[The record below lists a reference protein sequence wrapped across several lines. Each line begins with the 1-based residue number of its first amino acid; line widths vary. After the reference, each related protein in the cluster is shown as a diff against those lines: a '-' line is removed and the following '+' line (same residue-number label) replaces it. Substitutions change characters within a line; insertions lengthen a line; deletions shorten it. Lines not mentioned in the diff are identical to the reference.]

1 VHALHVRALIGYSPT
16 GQTVQMR
23 PVPKTISLGLLALCA
38 TVHAAHEPKTYR
50 APRLPD
56 GHADMQGIWKN
67 SNLTPLERPPEFT
80 NLVISAADAAR
91 VKSKYLL
98 PAGGPNQPDDPGR
111 GLEDRSIER
120 IRGELR
126 SSQIV
131 DPQDG
136 KIPWNEVYKEKPDAL
151 RRAALTA
158 FDNPEDRS
166 AFERCLASNGAP
178 PMQPKPESNLYQFV
192 QTPSTTVIVS
202 EFIHDARI
210 VRMNGMHSPAAVT
223 SWLGD
228 SVGWWE
234 HDTLVVETKY
244 FAPNSA
250 VRMNAQYVFFVSPK
264 TTVIERFTL
273 VSTYEMNYVFIVTD
287 STFYT
292 RPWTGETHLLRSK
305 DKIYE
310 FACHEGNYW
319 MRDML
324 EAARQ

>member
-1 VHALHVRALIGYSPT
+1 
-16 GQTVQMR
+16 M
-23 PVPKTISLGLLALCA
+23 LCA
-38 TVHAAHEPKTYR
+38 AVHAAHEPKTYR
-50 APRLPD
+50 APRFPD
-56 GHADMQGIWKN
+56 GHADMQGIWKD

-91 VKSKYLL
+91 LQSRYLL
-98 PAGGPNQPDDPGR
+98 PAGGPDQPDDPGR
-111 GLEDRSIER
+111 GLENRSIER

-131 DPQDG
+131 DPRDG
-136 KIPWNEVYKEKPDAL
+136 RISWNEAYKEKPDAL

-158 FDNPEDRS
+158 FDNPEERS
-166 AFERCLASNGAP
+166 AFERCLASNNAP
-178 PMQPKPESNLYQFV
+178 PMQPKPESNLYEFV

-202 EFIHDARI
+202 EFVHDARI
-210 VRMNGMHSPAAVT
+210 VRMDGMHSPAAVT

-250 VRMNAQYVFFVSPK
+250 VRMNTQYVFLVSPI

-273 VSTYEMNYVFIVTD
+273 VSADELNYVFIVTD
-287 STFYT
+287 PTFYT
-292 RPWTGETHLLRSK
+292 RPWTGETHLLRSN

-324 EAARQ
+324 DAARDKDLKASSAIAPMSTK

>member
-1 VHALHVRALIGYSPT
+1 
-16 GQTVQMR
+16 MR

-151 RRAALTA
+151 RRAAL
-158 FDNPEDRS
+158 
-166 AFERCLASNGAP
+166 
-178 PMQPKPESNLYQFV
+178 
-192 QTPSTTVIVS
+192 
-202 EFIHDARI
+202 
-210 VRMNGMHSPAAVT
+210 
-223 SWLGD
+223 
-228 SVGWWE
+228 
-234 HDTLVVETKY
+234 
-244 FAPNSA
+244 
-250 VRMNAQYVFFVSPK
+250 
-264 TTVIERFTL
+264 
-273 VSTYEMNYVFIVTD
+273 
-287 STFYT
+287 
-292 RPWTGETHLLRSK
+292 
-305 DKIYE
+305 
-310 FACHEGNYW
+310 
-319 MRDML
+319 
-324 EAARQ
+324 